1 MSSPPSKPKRARTSS
16 AWVIDRP
23 PWSAMTPSAGVSS
36 CGGASSRAAAVS
48 SNASRT
54 SCAARWT
61 ARPATVVDRLAPVD
75 RSYGVYLVSVPRTT
89 TLVMGA
95 PSTPAAIWA
104 ITVRAP
110 WPSSVVP
117 TRTVTDAVRRPSAPW
132 PWRRDGLRPRAGRP
146 PRPAPDGC
154 VGCGGLVRVRGL
166 VVCGSPHPM
175 AAAAFSTSPIRSA
188 SRGLPPGRTSS
199 PGRSRFRRRISSRS
213 MPSRRA
219 TSSSCDSPIHCRW
232 VAPNA
237 R

>member
-16 AWVIDRP
+16 AWLIDRP
-23 PWSAMTPSAGVSS
+23 CSSRMAPSAGVSS

-48 SNASRT
+48 SSASRT
-54 SCAARWT
+54 PCAARWT

-89 TLVMGA
+89 TFSTGDLR
-95 PSTPAAIWA
+95 TPAAIWA

-117 TRTVTDAVRRPSAPW
+117 TSTVTEPSGPIRTVAMETGRAPAASRPTATP
-132 PWRRDGLRPRAGRP
+132 RPRRLMCGAG
-146 PRPAPDGC
+146 A
-154 VGCGGLVRVRGL
+154 GGSGQ
-166 VVCGSPHPM
+166 PM